1 MKVPRRHL
9 KPRQQVAPVEQ
20 AFRHHVHHLP
30 LALDIPVALQ
40 QPRVPGGGTMY
51 WLGPYPE
58 GTRVRLVDAE
68 GNSCEAVLDEVDGQI
83 LKFRPDW
90 ETWSE
95 SPSFLVADEP
105 TFGEGGILRDA
116 ATAGHPETRP
126 HVAPSEFAFFS
137 ARTAARVN
145 A

>member
-1 MKVPRRHL
+1 MAIFVIA
-9 KPRQQVAPVEQ
+9 KPPTFHTDFNKRDAEGRLVA
-20 AFRHHVHHLP
+20 
-30 LALDIPVALQ
+30 
-40 QPRVPGGGTMY
+40 VPGGGTMY

-95 SPSFLVADEP
+95 SPSFLVADEL

-116 ATAGHPETRP
+116 ATAVHPETRP

>member
-1 MKVPRRHL
+1 MAIFVIA
-9 KPRQQVAPVEQ
+9 KPPTFHTDFNKRDAEG
-20 AFRHHVHHLP
+20 R
-30 LALDIPVALQ
+30 PVA
-40 QPRVPGGGTMY
+40 VPGGGTMY

-95 SPSFLVADEP
+95 GEVWFSPNGYGSGSNLSALP
-105 TFGEGGILRDA
+105 N
-116 ATAGHPETRP
+116 PQ
-126 HVAPSEFAFFS
+126 FS
-137 ARTAARVN
+137 C
-145 A
+145 